1 MIELIIAGAFLG
13 ISYLIGNKIESNHI
27 KDIIKR
33 EKKYMHLPYRST
45 GLKETFENQDGF
57 LVYGSVVVTHDAFK
71 NFVMGLI
78 NIVGGRV
85 TVYESL
91 LERARREALLRLKE
105 KAVANGAKELV
116 NFRMQSADVGYNKQ
130 NSGSIEIFC
139 YATAIK

>member
-1 MIELIIAGAFLG
+1 MFEIIFIGAFLG
-13 ISYLIGNKIESNHI
+13 ISYFIGNRIESNHI
-27 KDIIKR
+27 KDIVIR
-33 EKKYMHLPYRST
+33 EKKSIHLPYRNT
-45 GLKETFENQDGF
+45 GLKDSFVDHEGF

-78 NIVGGRV
+78 NIIGGRV

-105 KAVANGAKELV
+105 KALAQGAKELV
-116 NFRMQSADVGYNKQ
+116 NFRMQSAEIGYNQQ

-139 YATAIK
+139 YATALK